1 MSAEAAELTLG
12 FNTATVLERVRW
24 LPHVRL
30 ERRSDGVTA
39 VRFHAR
45 TIALLDSERQR
56 AEVAVHDT
64 DLERMLA
71 EHRDAERGPIGV
83 TVRLTSPSRVQTAV
97 ELIERGVD
105 EAMYRWQLTSS
116 NP

>member
-1 MSAEAAELTLG
+1 MSVASAELRLG
-12 FNTATVLERVRW
+12 FNAATVLEQVRW

-30 ERRSDGVTA
+30 DRRSDGVTA

-45 TIALLDSERQR
+45 TIALLDGVRQR
-56 AEVAVHDT
+56 ADVAVAET
-64 DLERMLA
+64 DLDRVLA

-83 TVRLTSPSRVQTAV
+83 SVHLLSPSRVRTAV

-105 EAMYRWQLTSS
+105 AAKYHWQLAIA